1 MSKFKIFV
9 ISYFRPNEYI
19 IYIHQNQKKKI
30 CMKELITAFL
40 EHEVGLQLSQ

>member
-19 IYIHQNQKKKI
+19 IYIHQNQKKRFAWKN
-30 CMKELITAFL
+30 LL
-40 EHEVGLQLSQ
+40 LLSSNMRLACN